1 MPGRP
6 HLRTAQQAARG
17 LVACTTLLL
26 AGCGGGPPEVST
38 PPAADLAACTTLAA
52 ALPERLADLAPVP
65 YQPADAPG
73 GAWGDPA
80 ITLSCGTPTP
90 AGFGPASSCID
101 ANGVD
106 WFAPDDQT
114 NGDGDVDLTSV
125 TLVPHVALH
134 VPKTYRGATLAAALA
149 DLAEPL
155 KAALTPDSE
164 CL

>member
-1 MPGRP
+1 MPYSP
-6 HLRTAQQAARG
+6 AQ
-17 LVACTTLLL
+17 
-26 AGCGGGPPEVST
+26 
-38 PPAADLAACTTLAA
+38 
-52 ALPERLADLAPVP
+52 
-65 YQPADAPG
+65 APG

-80 ITLSCGTPTP
+80 ITLSCGTEPP
-90 AGFGPASSCID
+90 ASFGSASSCIS

-125 TLVPHVALH
+125 TLLPHVTLH
-134 VPKTYRGATLAAALA
+134 VPKQYRGGILAAALA

-155 KAALTPDSE
+155 KATLTPDSE